1 MIDDLQLR
9 GEIVIDLKARLCYS
23 KFKTCER
30 EITIL
35 EDFRL
40 PKLLCNFTDG
50 SFAIKGNKY
59 FLDDNYSFICI
70 YEPVVFFKLNFL
82 VYSMLDIC

>member
-1 MIDDLQLR
+1 MIDDLQLH

-23 KFKTCER
+23 KFKACER

-40 PKLLCNFTDG
+40 PKSLCYFNVG

-59 FLDDNYSFICI
+59 FKMITIVLILHI
-70 YEPVVFFKLNFL
+70 
-82 VYSMLDIC
+82 

>member
-1 MIDDLQLR
+1 MIDDLQLL

-59 FLDDNYSFICI
+59 FLDDNYSFILHI
-70 YEPVVFFKLNFL
+70 
-82 VYSMLDIC
+82 